1 MRNFIKKIGEVRAE
15 FWLILVIVF
24 AIFLR
29 YNYFI
34 GLNLNDDLCYVNL
47 AHDVVEGR
55 FKPNGWIFA
64 VRHMMHYPIA
74 FFFWV
79 FGVSDFSASLYIL
92 LCSLGGILV
101 TFYIGKTL
109 FNEKIA
115 LLAAF
120 FMSFFPIDV
129 VYSTTLVPDI
139 PVALF
144 MGLSVCLFLYGEKY
158 GNSVYYFLC
167 GVSIGLAWLIK
178 GLALLILLFFPT
190 YFLLDKVFNFRFI
203 VSGKEKPGDDY
214 LYGIS
219 NKIWG
224 LLIFSFIVLVFLG
237 ILLFPYAMYFI
248 KPPGVDLSGGDKMKP
263 KNPAIIHNGTTL
275 YDEGIA
281 RLYSFRLD
289 EDIYWDIESNMYT
302 NKRSRGYNGIVEDL
316 EYSLYGGRKLHSLNE
331 DVDRIAE
338 VNGSFK
344 DIKCSDADYTGSY
357 ASTNP
362 ENVVCVKTTDGSY
375 AKLRMIN
382 CSDEYVEM
390 SYELEK

>member
-1 MRNFIKKIGEVRAE
+1 MKKLGEVKAE
-15 FWLILVIVF
+15 FWLILIVVF
-24 AIFLR
+24 AVLLR

-47 AHDVVEGR
+47 AHEVVEGR
-55 FKPNGWIFA
+55 FRFNGWIFA

-74 FFFWV
+74 FFFWI

-101 TFYIGKTL
+101 AFYIGKTL
-109 FNEKIA
+109 FNEKVA

-120 FMSFFPIDV
+120 FMSFFPVDV

-139 PVALF
+139 PVAFF
-144 MGLSVCLFLYGEKY
+144 MGLSVCLFLYGERY
-158 GNSVYYFLC
+158 GNSIYYYLS
-167 GVSIGLAWLIK
+167 GVSIGLAWLVK

-190 YFLLDKVFNFRFI
+190 YFLLDRVFNFRFI
-203 VSGKEKPGDDY
+203 VSGKETPEDEP
-214 LYGIS
+214 LHGIS
-219 NKIWG
+219 NKIWRF
-224 LLIFSFIVLVFLG
+224 LVFSFIVFVFLG
-237 ILLFPYAMYFI
+237 ILLFPYTLSFI
-248 KPPGVDLSGGDKMKP
+248 KPPGTGLSGGDKMKAR
-263 KNPAIIHNGTTL
+263 NPAITHNGTVL
-275 YDEGIA
+275 YGAGIV

-289 EDIYWDIESNMYT
+289 KDIYWDIESNLYT

-316 EYSLYGGRKLHSLNE
+316 EYSLYGGRRLHSLSE

-344 DIKCSDADYTGSY
+344 DIKCSDVDYTGSY

-362 ENVVCVKTTDGSY
+362 SNVVCVRTIEGSY
-375 AKLRMIN
+375 AKLRIIKG
-382 CSDEYVEM
+382 SDEYVEM